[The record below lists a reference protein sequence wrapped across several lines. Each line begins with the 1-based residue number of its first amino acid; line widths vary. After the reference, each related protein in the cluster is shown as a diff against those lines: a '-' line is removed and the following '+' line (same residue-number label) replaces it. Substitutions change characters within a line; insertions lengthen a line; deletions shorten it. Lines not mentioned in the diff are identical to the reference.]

1 MVAGRTPLPNRR
13 RPARSEY
20 WREQIAQHER
30 SGVSVPEL
38 YKERGIKEQ
47 AFYVWRKRVREQQP
61 VRFALVET
69 APAEREPKM
78 EAGLEVVL
86 ARGERLR
93 IGCGVDLTLLRQ
105 VLEALRA

>member
-1 MVAGRTPLPNRR
+1 MKDSTSEKTG
-13 RPARSEY
+13 RSEY

-30 SGVSVPEL
+30 SGVSVPEFC
-38 YKERGIKEQ
+38 KERGIKEQ
-47 AFYVWRKRVREQQP
+47 AFYVWRKRIREQQP

-78 EAGLEVVL
+78 GAGLEVVL

-93 IGCGVDLTLLRQ
+93 IGSGVDLTLLRQ